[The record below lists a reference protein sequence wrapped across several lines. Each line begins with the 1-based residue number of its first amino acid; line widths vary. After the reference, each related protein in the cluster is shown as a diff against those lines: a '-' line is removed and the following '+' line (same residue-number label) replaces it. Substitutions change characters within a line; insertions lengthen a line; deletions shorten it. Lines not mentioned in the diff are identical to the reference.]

1 MTNFNTVQN
10 SFLTTDLKTI
20 LKQVLDNTSEYLSQF
35 RFDAGYTQ
43 KLETAFG
50 NDFNRSVA
58 NQLFDDFAKGKFK
71 AVPTIEIVNGN
82 DINGANGAF
91 SITTGKIY
99 LAGDFISQ
107 NANNVDAVVAVLL
120 EEIGHF
126 VDSQINTADAAGDEG
141 DIFAR
146 LVQGEILSES
156 ELAVLRA
163 EDDTAKVTLDGQVV
177 EIEMNAQATS
187 QFITLAKPT
196 TTSTTIINYGS
207 TQEDII
213 QLQSYKTTDA
223 GLIQKVW
230 GYSGAD
236 IFNVNFELPGDGK
249 VGIDFNAGN
258 LKKMAEMLVTP
269 DWGVR
274 EKRLA
279 MDMSMAVASTA
290 IDVATSVASSAASSI
305 PFVGGAIAG
314 GIEAAG
320 IAAQLTLELGNIGG
334 NYALDIEEYN
344 NNLAGINDFFADQNN
359 QNWGTVN
366 IFDARTVVEIRDF
379 EPGVDV
385 ITLPKLPPNWTWKIG
400 SGTFSDTAK
409 NYVSVSFANGTN
421 ASGEILRIGFNDY
434 LSSLITGSKQDLISD
449 LLTLSNSG
457 WAIGDTIKEQKIAS
471 DSFLN
476 GTIANDVLSI
486 LATNTFSVV
495 TLSGGLGDDVLIGRI
510 GGNDAL
516 YGGDGNDYIA
526 PGTGSD
532 TINGGAGYDRVD
544 YSNLTTG
551 VNVTSSL
558 FTSIEGVVG
567 TKYNDTLDL
576 SSLTITNSDN
586 LVTGLVSIKGNDG
599 NDTITGSQYSDLLEG
614 GAGSDNMIG
623 GLGND
628 VYIVDSATDTITE
641 NANEGTDRIES
652 SITFSLAA
660 LPNIENLTLT
670 GTAAINGTGNAG
682 NNIITGNAGNNTL
695 SGGAGDD
702 IYIIDST
709 SDTIVENTNEGTDT
723 IQSSVTFSI
732 ANLSNI
738 ENLTLTGTA
747 AINGTGNAGNNI
759 LNSGAGNNILNGGAG
774 IDSLIGGK
782 GDDIYIID
790 STSDT
795 IVENTNEG
803 TDTIQS
809 SVTFSIANLSNIE
822 NLTLTGT
829 AAING
834 TGNAGNNILN
844 SGAGNNILNG
854 GAGIDSL
861 IGGKG
866 DDIYIIDSTSDTIVE
881 NTNEGTDTIQS
892 SVTFSI
898 ANLSNIE
905 NLTLTGTAA
914 INGTGNAGNNILN
927 SGAGNN
933 ILDGGA
939 GNDTLDGGAGNDTL
953 YGDTDGLGATI
964 YQHISYKGQA
974 QNLEVGNYDLQNL
987 QIGNDS
993 LSSLQVSPGF
1003 KVTLYEHLGYSGS
1016 SRTFT
1021 ESTTWVDD
1029 FNDKTSS
1036 IKVEYINSNDILNGG
1051 ADNDNLYGGYGN
1063 DLLTGGLGKD
1073 ALTGGLGTDRFNYRN
1088 LADSLLN
1095 NFDVI
1100 TDFNAN
1106 EDKFV
1111 VSNPL
1116 SEFFST
1122 FWVTTLDV
1130 NGISGILT
1138 STDFQANAA
1147 ARFKLLS
1154 FEPLS
1159 FGPLSFGFLA
1169 IRTFVAINDATAGF
1183 DPTKDAIIEVTGL
1196 TGTLGLNNFTTTLA

>member
-58 NQLFDDFAKGKFK
+58 NQIFDKLAQGDFSGI
-71 AVPTIEIVNGN
+71 PTIEIVNRN

-91 SITTGKIY
+91 AIATGKIY
-99 LAGDFISQ
+99 LAADFISQ
-107 NANNVDAVVAVLL
+107 NAQNVNAVVDVLL
-120 EEIGHF
+120 EEVGHF
-126 VDSQINTADAAGDEG
+126 VDSQINTADTAGDEG

-146 LVQGEILSES
+146 LVQGESISQQ

-163 EDDTAKVTLDGQVV
+163 EDDTATVTLDGQVV
-177 EIEMNAQATS
+177 EIEMNAQGAS

-196 TTSTTIINYGS
+196 TTSTTIVGHGS
-207 TQEDII
+207 NQEDII
-213 QLQSYKTTDA
+213 QLHAYNTTSP
-223 GLIQKVW
+223 GLIQQAW
-230 GYSGAD
+230 GYGGAD
-236 IFNVNFELPGDGK
+236 IFNVTFDTPSNGT

-258 LKKMAEMLVTP
+258 LKKMALMLVEP
-269 DWGVR
+269 DWDVR
-274 EKRLA
+274 GKRIA
-279 MDMSMAVASTA
+279 MDTTAAIVGAA
-290 IDVATSVASSAASSI
+290 IDYTAAAAGATVSI
-305 PFVGGAIAG
+305 PFIGGAIKASADVVATTAHLAVDLANITAH
-314 GIEAAG
+314 GI
-320 IAAQLTLELGNIGG
+320 
-334 NYALDIEEYN
+334 LDIEEYN
-344 NNLAGINDFFADQNN
+344 NSLAGIDNFFADQNN

-366 IFDARTVVEIRDF
+366 VLQNITMVDIRDF
-379 EPGVDV
+379 EPGVDT
-385 ITLPKLPPNWTWKIG
+385 ITLPILPNNWTWQTTGQGI
-400 SGTFSDTAK
+400 FSNNTK
-409 NYVSVSFANGTN
+409 YVSLGYINGSNN
-421 ASGEILRIGFNDY
+421 ASTLLRVGINPTLWEQIQLGTEQGF
-434 LSSLITGSKQDLISD
+434 ITS
-449 LLTLSNSG
+449 LLTSSHSG
-457 WAIGDTIKEQKIAS
+457 YSIGKAVTGLKTTSTS

-476 GTIANDVLSI
+476 GTIANDTLSV
-486 LATNTFSVV
+486 LATNDVPVV

-576 SSLTITNSDN
+576 SSLTITNLDN

-1036 IKVEYINSNDILNGG
+1036 IKVEYINSNDTLNGG

-1122 FWVTTLDV
+1122 FWVTTLGV
-1130 NGISGILT
+1130 NGISRILT

-1147 ARFKLLS
+1147 ARFDLFR

-1159 FGPLSFGFLA
+1159 FGLD

-1183 DPTKDAIIEVTGL
+1183 DPTKDAIIEMTGL
-1196 TGTLGLNNFTTTLA
+1196 AGTLGLNNFTTTLA

>member
-58 NQLFDDFAKGKFK
+58 NQIFDKLAQGDFSGI
-71 AVPTIEIVNGN
+71 PTIEIVNRN

-91 SITTGKIY
+91 AIATGKIY
-99 LAGDFISQ
+99 LAADFISQ
-107 NANNVDAVVAVLL
+107 NAQNVNAVVDVLL
-120 EEIGHF
+120 EEYGHY
-126 VDSQINTADAAGDEG
+126 VDARINTKDAAGDEG

-146 LVQGEILSES
+146 LVQGDSLSQQ

-359 QNWGTVN
+359 QNWGTVK

-567 TKYNDTLDL
+567 TNYNDTLNF

-586 LVTGLVSIKGNDG
+586 LVTGLISIKGNDG
-599 NDTITGSQYSDLLEG
+599 NDTITGSQYSDLLDG

-682 NNIITGNAGNNTL
+682 NNILTGNAGNNTL

-759 LNSGAGNNILNGGAG
+759 LNSGAGNNIL
-774 IDSLIGGK
+774 
-782 GDDIYIID
+782 
-790 STSDT
+790 
-795 IVENTNEG
+795 
-803 TDTIQS
+803 
-809 SVTFSIANLSNIE
+809 
-822 NLTLTGT
+822 
-829 AAING
+829 
-834 TGNAGNNILN
+834 
-844 SGAGNNILNG
+844 
-854 GAGIDSL
+854 
-861 IGGKG
+861 
-866 DDIYIIDSTSDTIVE
+866 
-881 NTNEGTDTIQS
+881 
-892 SVTFSI
+892 
-898 ANLSNIE
+898 
-905 NLTLTGTAA
+905 
-914 INGTGNAGNNILN
+914 
-927 SGAGNN
+927 
-933 ILDGGA
+933 DGGA
-939 GNDTLDGGAGNDTL
+939 GSDILNGGAGNDTL

-1036 IKVEYINSNDILNGG
+1036 IKVEYINSNDTLNGG

-1130 NGISGILT
+1130 NRISGILT

-1147 ARFKLLS
+1147 ARFELLS

-1169 IRTFVAINDATAGF
+1169 IRTFVAINDATSGF

-1196 TGTLGLNNFTTTLA
+1196 TGTLGLNNFTTTLV